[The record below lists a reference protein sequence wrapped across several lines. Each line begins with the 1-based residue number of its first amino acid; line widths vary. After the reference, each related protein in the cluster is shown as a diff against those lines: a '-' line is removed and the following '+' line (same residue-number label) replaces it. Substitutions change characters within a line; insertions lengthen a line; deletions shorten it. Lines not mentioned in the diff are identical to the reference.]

1 MVVNKRNRWWETMDI
16 FFLTMDGYPMTLVLD
31 GLWWASVQEAIK
43 SVIKRLANPSGV
55 RRLHPHLLIHSYAP
69 CGPQGTLLLGR
80 RADLAW
86 RGGRR
91 TMASVLASYSLWDDA
106 PGVTVE

>member
-16 FFLTMDGYPMTLVLD
+16 FFLTMDGYPMT
-31 GLWWASVQEAIK
+31 QEAIK
-43 SVIKRLANPSGV
+43 SVIKRLANPFGV

>member
-16 FFLTMDGYPMTLVLD
+16 FFLTMDGYPMT
-31 GLWWASVQEAIK
+31 QEAIK

-69 CGPQGTLLLGR
+69 CGPQGTPYCSAAAPTLPGAGEGGLWQAYWR
-80 RADLAW
+80 RIHYGMM
-86 RGGRR
+86 RQG
-91 TMASVLASYSLWDDA
+91 
-106 PGVTVE
+106 